1 MLNRRHIR
9 FVLAPMQPLNPN
21 RCGDHRHLKRRGQP
35 DGHTSAI
42 PASGTRLASNRR
54 NAHGSFQSQNKS
66 TSTLL
71 ARTGS
76 ERIRGRLIPPRAGI
90 ESPFLRGLAPGAR
103 LPLRHSNSMPPSP
116 FKSDAPVL
124 HQNCAPVRAG
134 RRKTDCAAIAVSWI
148 CPSQIRLSCIVLP
161 PPAAASS
168 CFAGITHPPP
178 KKCRSIPQTESSV
191 NPWKLRAARR
201 EQKVRPAKAVPLFAA
216 ASPTEEVFSGS
227 RGPRRKGEPRSP
239 PKLCG

>member
-1 MLNRRHIR
+1 MR
-9 FVLAPMQPLNPN
+9 PCNPN
-21 RCGDHRHLKRRGQP
+21 RLGDHRHPKRRSQP
-35 DGHTSAI
+35 DVHTSAI
-42 PASGTRLASNRR
+42 PASGTRLASNHR
-54 NAHGSFQSQNKS
+54 NAYAAFQSQNES

-103 LPLRHSNSMPPSP
+103 LLLRHSDSMPSPP
-116 FKSDAPVL
+116 FKSDTPVL
-124 HQNCAPVRAG
+124 HKNSAPVRAG
-134 RRKTDCAAIAVSWI
+134 RRKTDCAAMAVSWI